1 MRTRFSCLR
10 RVCFLGGLS
19 LTALCGTVPIL
30 AEMAAAQTVR
40 TANGVG
46 SPFELSFW
54 QSVDGSGDPAQY
66 DAYLGQYPDGT
77 FSALARIKIA
87 SLRKDAAPAAE
98 MIATKPASVPDAFA
112 PEPSA
117 SVVQVADALP
127 VPDASSA
134 GDSALYTS
142 TSAALSPAST
152 TAASPQP
159 APLAAAGQSAGLAA
173 LLASLAES
181 QESASVG
188 MSAQPGSGFAL
199 PPHPQMVHVPKI
211 AFPASFCSAEARN
224 AFHNRVYQTAL
235 RAAKS
240 NNDTA
245 SGYLRQLQSI
255 YDGYMLGQETTAMN
269 ELVAQARAYQPEA
282 ANAFAVQTALVG
294 KFSDLM
300 AVPIRPCEAAL

>member
-19 LTALCGTVPIL
+19 LTALGGTMPIF

-87 SLRKDAAPAAE
+87 SLRKGAAPAAE
-98 MIATKPASVPDAFA
+98 MVVTKLAPVPDAFA

-127 VPDASSA
+127 VPDASPA
-134 GDSALYTS
+134 GDSDPT
-142 TSAALSPAST
+142 ALSPASA

-159 APLAAAGQSAGLAA
+159 APMAAAGQTAGLAA

-181 QESASVG
+181 QESVPAG
-188 MSAQPGSGFAL
+188 ISAQPGSGFAL

-245 SGYLRQLQSI
+245 SGYLRQLQGI
-255 YDGYMLGQETTAMN
+255 YDGYKLGQETTAMN

-282 ANAFAVQTALVG
+282 AHAFAVQTALVG